1 MRICEPPPQLRS
13 NEETRLTDEEEP
25 GYWSPTLL
33 LVKSSRIPHSCVTLQ
48 ISRNV
53 CGWASPRKRGQLI
66 SPQYNRSSA
75 KNDDTMD
82 PIRVCNV
89 GFYCEWGLSRSSVVT
104 RWVVG
109 GTDWDTYLIHCAAA
123 AASALITRT
132 IGLPSTHPR
141 ILFLIPSRRSTDIQK
156 RLLSCPM
163 CCLV

>member
-1 MRICEPPPQLRS
+1 MKKNLVTGPQRCSLLKAQESHIPVLR
-13 NEETRLTDEEEP
+13 
-25 GYWSPTLL
+25 Y
-33 LVKSSRIPHSCVTLQ
+33 KYH
-48 ISRNV
+48 V

-66 SPQYNRSSA
+66 SPQYNSSSA

-89 GFYCEWGLSRSSVVT
+89 GFYCEWGLSRSSMVT

-109 GTDWDTYLIHCAAA
+109 GTDWDTYLIHCAATA
-123 AASALITRT
+123 ALITRT

-141 ILFLIPSRRSTDIQK
+141 ILFLIPSRKSTDIQQ

>member
-13 NEETRLTDEEEP
+13 SKKTRLTDEEEP
-25 GYWSPTLL
+25 GYE
-33 LVKSSRIPHSCVTLQ
+33 IPHSCVTLQ
-48 ISRNV
+48 ILRNL

-66 SPQYNRSSA
+66 SPQYNSSSA

-89 GFYCEWGLSRSSVVT
+89 GFYCNGGLSRSSVVT

-109 GTDWDTYLIHCAAA
+109 GTDWDTYPLCCYCCSSHNKDNRVSIHT
-123 AASALITRT
+123 S
-132 IGLPSTHPR
+132 PYF
-141 ILFLIPSRRSTDIQK
+141 ILNPQQK
-156 RLLSCPM
+156 HRQQQRLLSCPM

>member
-25 GYWSPTLL
+25 GYGSPTLL
-33 LVKSSRIPHSCVTLQ
+33 LVKSSGIPHSCVTLQ

-66 SPQYNRSSA
+66 SPQYNSSSA

-141 ILFLIPSRRSTDIQK
+141 ILFLIPSRRQQ